1 MPAKGYTATAN
12 AVSKRGAA
20 KIKTHGTPWMFTG
33 PPCYEYTEPQ
43 DNDNEPPLEGDVQ
56 FARNQQCRS
65 CGSSRPTRLGAGMSL
80 EPHWS
85 SHGEGWNIVPAGPA
99 ETEALQIGLRPGG
112 TLGGRDQRTALTYKG
127 MGLACAWR
135 IQHPGLWGKYA
146 MERENIKSMEMKALR
161 EVGVS
166 TPPVDIRG
174 EFQLMAQALP
184 AELDAG
190 INEVFLTHGSKPESV
205 LEILGGGLNERF
217 SGGLF
222 GAGTYFAEDITK
234 NDQYCTYD
242 EAHGAHPE
250 LHKLLYDD
258 TGLVHPGRVLYV
270 FVCRVILGHRIRT
283 KDGQTDLDS
292 PGRSIWSSQSRELAV
307 IEGSNP
313 PVIHHSLLAELG
325 QKIVRFRE
333 FVVFHGDRIYP
344 EYLIAYTRA

>member
-1 MPAKGYTATAN
+1 
-12 AVSKRGAA
+12 
-20 KIKTHGTPWMFTG
+20 
-33 PPCYEYTEPQ
+33 
-43 DNDNEPPLEGDVQ
+43 
-56 FARNQQCRS
+56 
-65 CGSSRPTRLGAGMSL
+65 
-80 EPHWS
+80 
-85 SHGEGWNIVPAGPA
+85 
-99 ETEALQIGLRPGG
+99 
-112 TLGGRDQRTALTYKG
+112 
-127 MGLACAWR
+127 
-135 IQHPGLWGKYA
+135 

-174 EFQLMAQALP
+174 ELQLMAQALP
-184 AELDAG
+184 AELDVG

-222 GAGTYFAEDITK
+222 GAGTYFAEDIAK

-270 FVCRVILGHRIRT
+270 RT

-313 PVIHHSLLAELG
+313 PVIHHSLLTELG

>member
-1 MPAKGYTATAN
+1 MVWGDKAPALRLECPPPVAILAQAHPASAIVSSLSTMPAKGYTATAN
-12 AVSKRGAA
+12 AVSKSGAA
-20 KIKTHGTPWMFTG
+20 KIKTHGGTPWMFTG

-65 CGSSRPTRLGAGMSL
+65 CGSSRPTWLGAGMSL

-174 EFQLMAQALP
+174 ELQLMAQALP
-184 AELDAG
+184 AELDVG

-205 LEILGGGLNERF
+205 LEILGGSLNERF

-242 EAHGAHPE
+242 EAHGA
-250 LHKLLYDD
+250 
-258 TGLVHPGRVLYV
+258 
-270 FVCRVILGHRIRT
+270 
-283 KDGQTDLDS
+283 
-292 PGRSIWSSQSRELAV
+292 
-307 IEGSNP
+307 
-313 PVIHHSLLAELG
+313 
-325 QKIVRFRE
+325 
-333 FVVFHGDRIYP
+333 
-344 EYLIAYTRA
+344 